1 MRVQLIKKLAEML
14 DGIDVSA
21 HQQGDILNLTRSE
34 CALLVA
40 EGWAV
45 RESGV
50 GAVERGKLNSSL
62 ALPTKVTLAVRAAD
76 RARAARRV
84 KSRAR

>member
-14 DGIDVSA
+14 DGIDLSA
-21 HQQGDILNLTRSE
+21 HQRGDILDLTRSE
-34 CALLVA
+34 AALLVA

-50 GAVERGKLNSSL
+50 GAVERGQLNSSL

-76 RARAARRV
+76 RARAAG
-84 KSRAR
+84 RAKPRPR